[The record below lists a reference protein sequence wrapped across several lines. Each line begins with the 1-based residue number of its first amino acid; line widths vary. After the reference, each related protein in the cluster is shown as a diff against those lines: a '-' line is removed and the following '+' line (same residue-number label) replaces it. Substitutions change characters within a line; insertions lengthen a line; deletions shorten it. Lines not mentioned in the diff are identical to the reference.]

1 MRGITGTTNG
11 LGAAG
16 ASALKVGSY
25 SGSGFG
31 SYTPPAGANGAA
43 SGAGGAGGAA
53 GRGSGGFMGAGAGAG
68 AGSGKDDKKRRR
80 RQYMAFRFEDDDDSL
95 PAGYVNPMSQTYGTD
110 KDIAP
115 ARRTDDGWDPRQW

>member
-1 MRGITGTTNG
+1 MAGDPGIEHDSGQQMHT
-11 LGAAG
+11 AYDAG
-16 ASALKVGSY
+16 ATVAGGLNSA
-25 SGSGFG
+25 
-31 SYTPPAGANGAA
+31 T
-43 SGAGGAGGAA
+43 GAG
-53 GRGSGGFMGAGAGAG
+53 
-68 AGSGKDDKKRRR
+68 KEEKKRRR